1 MNSIVQAMVSVRGL
15 STFLQSGELQPNAV
29 VYEPPNGKPIME
41 IKDGEF
47 RWNTESAQPTIEGID
62 VRLGSGELVAVL
74 GRVGSGKT
82 SLLSAIA
89 GEMHK
94 SDGQVFVRG
103 SVAYAPQNAWY
114 AIASFLCS
122 LSGLME
128 LLCRIMSATVRDNII
143 FCHEFEQEFY
153 DIVLDGV
160 CVFTALF
167 NF

>member
-1 MNSIVQAMVSVRGL
+1 
-15 STFLQSGELQPNAV
+15 
-29 VYEPPNGKPIME
+29 ME

-47 RWNTESAQPTIEGID
+47 RWDTESAQPALEGID

-103 SVAYAPQNAWY
+103 SVAYAPQNPWWVF
-114 AIASFLCS
+114 ASFLRS
-122 LSGLME
+122 LFVCAEIPLQ
-128 LLCRIMSATVRDNII
+128 D
-143 FCHEFEQEFY
+143 HERY
-153 DIVLDGV
+153 CTG
-160 CVFTALF
+160 
-167 NF
+167 

>member
-1 MNSIVQAMVSVRGL
+1 
-15 STFLQSGELQPNAV
+15 
-29 VYEPPNGKPIME
+29 ME

-47 RWNTESAQPTIEGID
+47 RWNAESTQPALDGVD
-62 VRLGSGELVAVL
+62 VGLGSGELVAIL

-103 SVAYAPQNAWY
+103 SVAYAPQNPWWV
-114 AIASFLCS
+114 IASFLCS
-122 LSGLME
+122 LLGLLK
-128 LLCRIMSATVRDNII
+128 LLCRIMSATVRDNIL

-153 DIVLDGV
+153 DIVLDGM
-160 CVFTALF
+160 CAFRAPF

>member
-1 MNSIVQAMVSVRGL
+1 MVSVRRL
-15 STFLQSGELQPNAV
+15 STFLESGELQSNAV

-47 RWNTESAQPTIEGID
+47 RWNAESAQSALEFID

-103 SVAYAPQNAWY
+103 SVAYAPQNPWC
-114 AIASFLCS
+114 AIVSFLRS
-122 LSGLME
+122 LSCMLKPF
-128 LLCRIMSATVRDNII
+128 CRIMSATVRDNIL
-143 FCHEFEQEFY
+143 FCHEFEQEYY
-153 DIVLDGV
+153 DLVLDGM
-160 CVFTALF
+160 CVVGVLYKF
-167 NF
+167 